1 MKLFHGKFH
10 WEDSSRNYS
19 ISSNNS
25 NNGIIQSVN
34 PTEELIEIKTSLKN
48 FEVYLT
54 FFFFPQRSNNQSLI
68 PYSPL
73 QNSSSSPYFH
83 PPPPL
88 HQIITSENSATVNL
102 IEHPR
107 ANDQS
112 DRERKVGGDGSF
124 PPPTF
129 VNTVARACR
138 PPPTRGS
145 FLPILFHGST
155 FERARVSG
163 ADGPGERLPHPRAGS
178 TSTSEGRVNFSCDT
192 RRLLNRGREK
202 G

>member
-48 FEVYLT
+48 FQVYLT
-54 FFFFPQRSNNQSLI
+54 FFFFPQHSNNQSLI

-145 FLPILFHGST
+145 FFPSSFT
-155 FERARVSG
+155 
-163 ADGPGERLPHPRAGS
+163 DPRS
-178 TSTSEGRVNFSCDT
+178 S
-192 RRLLNRGREK
+192 GREFP
-202 G
+202 GRTGQVNGCRIPGQAARPPARGELILVVILAGY

>member
-1 MKLFHGKFH
+1 MGGFI
-10 WEDSSRNYS
+10 NYS

-34 PTEELIEIKTSLKN
+34 STEELIEIKTSLKN
-48 FEVYLT
+48 FKVYLT
-54 FFFFPQRSNNQSLI
+54 FFSFHNVQTTNPLSLT
-68 PYSPL
+68 
-73 QNSSSSPYFH
+73 H
-83 PPPPL
+83 PSKTPPPL
-88 HQIITSENSATVNL
+88 LTSTLPLLSIKLSQAKIPPVNL